1 MAKKYL
7 IPSIILSV
15 ACAFNLNASNALDF
29 SSVQTINPDAQTSSE
44 TVIKLDQNT
53 TEPKVIHLNA
63 SDTFYSF
70 TGATDKFVQCNVRA
84 SWADFKTAIE
94 NAEPNDFVYVSIA
107 NKMADMGLFDLAT
120 LAASKIQDKEIS
132 QLSIDDMKR
141 FYYPARRLKFE
152 DEMFLAEI
160 YSNIIYNNQSSE
172 ATNELLKNTSLLST
186 SDYANYLVALGSY
199 KSGILPRANQYIDI
213 AIIQNPTNLNYQ
225 KLKAQILAD
234 GKTPADAIKAVD
246 SLKKQDL
253 YSYEYERKVKSLEQ
267 YVLYKT
273 AKAEWEKNYHLGY
286 YHYFENDNS
295 KALRVLQTAAS
306 SKKGNNATVYGLMS
320 EIYLKSYEFEKAL
333 DTAKKAYRM
342 NSNNPKALLTLGDLH
357 YRIKDYKQALKYYK
371 QSASNDRA
379 AYLPLV
385 KEAQAYQQLSNT
397 KKSKEIYTKVLK
409 THSDS
414 FEAYYNIALL
424 DADKKVIYL
433 KKALAINPLFED
445 GWIELAKTELV
456 KENFDSAKKC
466 LSNAYYIDENDFRYY
481 YYEGLLN
488 KGLGD
493 YNQAEYNFKKCL
505 KLNPNF
511 KDAQNELQTDPNVN
525 VNQFKEIKVK

>member
-1 MAKKYL
+1 MVKKYL
-7 IPSIILSV
+7 IPAIILSA
-15 ACAFNLNASNALDF
+15 ACAFNTANALDF
-29 SSVQTINPDAQTSSE
+29 SSIQTINPDAKSSSE
-44 TVIKLDQNT
+44 TVIKLNPNSQ
-53 TEPKVIHLNA
+53 ESKVIHLNA

-70 TGATDKFVQCNVRA
+70 TNATDKFVQCNVRA
-84 SWADFKTAIE
+84 SWSDFKAAIE
-94 NAEPNDFVYVSIA
+94 NAEPNDFVFVSIA
-107 NKMADMGLFDLAT
+107 NKMADMGLFDLAS
-120 LAASKIQDKEIS
+120 LAASKVQDKEIS
-132 QLSIDDMKR
+132 KPYIDDMKR
-141 FYYPARRLKFE
+141 FYFPSRRLKYE
-152 DEMFLAEI
+152 DEMFLAET

-213 AIIQNPTNLNYQ
+213 AIIQNPANLNYQ

-234 GKTPADAIKAVD
+234 GKSPIDAVKVVD

-253 YSYEYERKVKSLEQ
+253 YSFEYGRKVKSLEQ

-286 YHYFENDNS
+286 YHYLENDSS
-295 KALRVLQTAAS
+295 KAIRVLQTAAS
-306 SKKGNNATVYGLMS
+306 AKKGSNAIVYGLMS
-320 EIYLKSYEFEKAL
+320 EIYLNTYEFEKAL
-333 DTAKKAYRM
+333 ETAKKAYKI
-342 NSNNPKALLTLGDLH
+342 NSNNPRALLTLGDLH

-371 QSASNDRA
+371 EAASNDKT

-385 KEAQAYQQLSNT
+385 KEAQTYQKLSNI
-397 KKSKEIYTKVLK
+397 KKAKEIYTKILK

-414 FEAYYNIALL
+414 YEAYYNIALL
-424 DADKKVIYL
+424 DPDKKIIYL
-433 KKALAINPLFED
+433 KKALAINPLYED
-445 GWIELAKTELV
+445 GWIELAKTELD
-456 KENFDSAKKC
+456 KDNFDAAQKY

-481 YYEGLLN
+481 YYEGLLS

-493 YNQAEYNFKKCL
+493 FNQAEYNFKKCL

-511 KDAQNELQTDPNVN
+511 KEAQDELQTDHNVN
-525 VNQFKEIKVK
+525 VNQVKEIKVK